1 MKQEDPLSN
10 RQNEQDYTPEEVHEE
25 REYGLFWYS
34 WLWTVLRP
42 VLMALCIFL
51 VVAGV
56 LMGGW
61 NWVSRHYLA
70 PMNDQYRAE
79 ADKDHAAY
87 SFTVASGSSLTR
99 VANNLEAA
107 GLIHN
112 RTVFKYAADFLGY
125 GQKIQ
130 AGDYV
135 VTKDMSMQEILE
147 LLTTGDGKPITKNIT
162 VIPGWTVQDIAASL
176 VEQGVL
182 PDADEFLSLCKS
194 GQNYAAYYYITD
206 VLATPGAGQRL
217 YALEGYL
224 APDTYEI
231 YTNATADEIIRKL
244 LTQTEAVFKEEY
256 HARAEAMGMT
266 MDQVITLASMIE
278 KEAKTQDFAKVS
290 AVFYN
295 RLRQNMTLGSD
306 VTVKYGTGIRRMSLT
321 GSDLAVDTP
330 YNTYLHKGLPLGP
343 ICSPSAAAIQAA
355 LYPDEQYL
363 AENYCYFCSMD
374 PDSGALCFSRTL
386 QEHEENVKKYSESW
400 RKYDQEHGL

>member
-162 VIPGWTVQDIAASL
+162 VIPGWTL

-182 PDADEFLSLCKS
+182 QDADEFLSLCKS

-278 KEAKTQDFAKVS
+278 KEAKTADFAKVS
-290 AVFYN
+290 AVFQN
-295 RLRQNMTLGSD
+295 RLKSGMRLQSD
-306 VTVKYGTGIRRMSLT
+306 VTIHYITGVRRMHLT
-321 GSDLAVDTP
+321 EPELNLSSP
-330 YNTYLHKGLPLGP
+330 YNTYANQGLPLGP
-343 ICSPSAAAIQAA
+343 ICSPSREAIEAA
-355 LYPDEQYL
+355 LNPDPVFVS
-363 AENYCYFCSMD
+363 ENYLYFCAKD
-374 PDSGALCFSRTL
+374 PESGELYFSKTL
-386 QEHEENVKKYSESW
+386 QEHEQAVAVYAPLW
-400 RKYDQEHGL
+400 DAYDQARGLQ